1 MVPDHASW
9 DISFSYYVC
18 NVTCKFL
25 VLFTCIYMTWSE
37 RAETDDYEI
46 ISPNQYC
53 VIRTHLLISMLFHSV
68 SIVISYFSHLSYME
82 LHTLPASLLPSIHT
96 PDKSSLGRL
105 RKHRSA
111 VAIFYSQ
118 NKLKLLTYLFTYSLE
133 HSLPSEDNQFAAS
146 QEIPRILWNL
156 KVHYCIHKCL
166 PPVPILSQSD
176 PVHTPTSHFLKI
188 HLNIILLSMP
198 ESPQWSLSFRFP
210 HQNPVHAPPP
220 YMLHAPPISLNKL
233 KLCPQ
238 NSINHLVFI
247 MESHCVLCKVQTES
261 LNIMQV
267 RFNSEQVNM
276 VAQSVLTGSD
286 STVTKHRSSCKRWSP
301 ISKWQHDYL

>member
-118 NKLKLLTYLFTYSLE
+118 NKLKLLTYLLTYLLTPWSIVCLQKITSLQLVKKFPAFYGTWRFITAFTSVCHLSLSWASLIQSIPP
-133 HSLPSEDNQFAAS
+133 HPTSWRSILILSSYLCLSLPSGLFPS
-146 QEIPRILWNL
+146 GFPTKTL
-156 KVHYCIHKCL
+156 YMPL
-166 PPVPILSQSD
+166 PLTCYMPHP
-176 PVHTPTSHFLKI
+176 SH
-188 HLNIILLSMP
+188 
-198 ESPQWSLSFRFP
+198 
-210 HQNPVHAPPP
+210 
-220 YMLHAPPISLNKL
+220 
-233 KLCPQ
+233 
-238 NSINHLVFI
+238 SINWNYAL
-247 MESHCVLCKVQTES
+247 KT
-261 LNIMQV
+261 
-267 RFNSEQVNM
+267 
-276 VAQSVLTGSD
+276 VLT
-286 STVTKHRSSCKRWSP
+286 TWSS
-301 ISKWQHDYL
+301 